1 MIKQILTNPTF
12 LSIVTGQLRHLATLG
27 GTALATNGYIG
38 GSQVEV
44 FAGAA
49 VTLVSMLLSAISKKL
64 AA

>member
-1 MIKQILTNPTF
+1 MLKQILSNPTF
-12 LSIVTGQLRHLATLG
+12 VAIVTGQLRHLATLG

-38 GSQVEV
+38 GSEVEV

-49 VTLVSMLLSAISKKL
+49 VTLASMLLSAVSKKL